1 MKPKIPPI
9 IAIAVLTLI
18 TAIVWIFLSVYRIYV
33 SKPAISLAPAIVEPV
48 NPTLDKNTIEAVVNR
63 LYIEEGSVALP
74 TASSSANQLP

>member
-33 SKPAISLAPAIVEPV
+33 SKPAILLAPAIVEPV